1 MKIPVNTISRLSI
14 YLRTLEDLENE
25 GVHTVSSSQLAEFS
39 GLNPAQVRKDLA
51 YFGQFG
57 KRGTGYRVTSL
68 IASLKKVLGI
78 DKKHNMI
85 LVGAGNL
92 GSALIS
98 YPGFK
103 KKGFIICSVFDNDP
117 LKIGKVIGG
126 LKIKHISTI
135 NSFLKKTN
143 VKIAIITTPQTPA
156 QDIANVLVKGGIRA
170 ILNFATASLSVPRG
184 ISVNN
189 VDVCAELELLS
200 YFVAS
205 KKVFLNRSASCG

>member
-1 MKIPVNTISRLSI
+1 MRVLD
-14 YLRTLEDLENE
+14 DLEAKNI
-25 GVHTVSSSQLAEFS
+25 HTVSSSQLAEFS
-39 GLNPAQVRKDLA
+39 RLNPAQVRKDLA

-57 KRGTGYRVTSL
+57 KRGTGYKVVSL
-68 IASLKKVLGI
+68 ISSLKKIIGI

-85 LVGAGNL
+85 LVGVGNL

-103 KKGFIICSVFDNDP
+103 KKGFIICSAFDSDSS
-117 LKIGKVIGG
+117 KIGKMIGG
-126 LKIKHISTI
+126 LEIKHI
-135 NSFLKKTN
+135 NMMDSFLKKSK
-143 VKIAIITTPQTPA
+143 VKIAIITTPQAVA
-156 QDIANVLVKGGIRA
+156 QDVANRLAKGGIKA

-200 YFVAS
+200 YFLIRGKA
-205 KKVFLNRSASCG
+205 FLNSSVCRG